1 MANVTQLRAALEN
14 PDIET
19 ISITSNFS
27 TAATVSVNRAV
38 DIDGQDHTVTFTNTG
53 QNLVLS
59 ASGADVHDLTIQN
72 TAETTDWNSTYC
84 IQYYNGTYNI
94 HDVKVTGANAGI
106 LVNSS
111 TATLG
116 DGVDVSGN
124 NFGGIEVS
132 KSSNESLPASQLTV
146 NSAIVNTTEA
156 YGKPTVWTDGENA
169 TVIDNTGMTSN
180 SEVKEGQV
188 QYYLNE
194 ENSHE

>member
-1 MANVTQLRAALEN
+1 MTQLRAALEN
-14 PDIET
+14 PEIET

-27 TAATVSVNRAV
+27 TATAITVNRPV
-38 DIDGQDHTVTFTNTG
+38 SIDGEGHTVTFSNTG
-53 QNLVLS
+53 QNFVVQADG
-59 ASGADVHDLTIQN
+59 ASVTDLTIQN
-72 TAETTDWNSTYC
+72 TAATTDWNSTYC
-84 IQYYNGTYNI
+84 IQFYNGTYDISNI
-94 HDVKVTGANAGI
+94 KATGGNAGI
-106 LVNSS
+106 LVNSA

-116 DGVDVSGN
+116 EGVDVSGN

-132 KSSNESLPASQLTV
+132 KGAAPGVPDAHLTITA
-146 NSAIVNTTEA
+146 AITNTSEA

-169 TVIDNTGMTSN
+169 TVVDQTGMTSN